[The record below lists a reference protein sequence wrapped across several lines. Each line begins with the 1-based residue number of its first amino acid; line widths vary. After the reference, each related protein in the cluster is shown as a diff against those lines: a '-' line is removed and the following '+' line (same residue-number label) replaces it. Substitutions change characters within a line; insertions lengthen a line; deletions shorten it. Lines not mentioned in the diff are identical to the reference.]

1 MIKLNKSELQ
11 EMYEQIMRLVK
22 RKPAGFFSI
31 KKMRKVMG
39 LCFYAPNKAS
49 EYDEN
54 VILVDYRRE
63 FVGTFLHE
71 LVHYLYPDQS
81 ETWVLYAEKRL
92 LNFCS
97 TLQIASFLKLISNKL
112 YKAEMSRVFSKK
124 NKCPKTPKTKLTPSK

>member
-11 EMYEQIMRLVK
+11 EMYERIMKLIK
-22 RKPAGFFSI
+22 HKPAGFFSI

-39 LCFYAPNKAS
+39 LCFYGPADGS
-49 EYDEN
+49 VYDEN

-71 LVHYLYPDQS
+71 LIHYLFPDQN

-92 LNFCS
+92 LNYCS
-97 TLQIASFLKLISNKL
+97 TFQIADFLRIVSNKL
-112 YKAEMSRVFSKK
+112 YKSELTRIYTKK
-124 NKCPKTPKTKLTPSK
+124 IPKKTTKPLKKIK